1 MAVGPGGPLR
11 VAIADDSAL
20 FREGLATVLAG
31 AGVEVTGQASNA
43 AELLDLVA
51 ADPPDAVIVDI
62 RMPPTHTDEGLTVA
76 REIRTRFP
84 SVGVLVLSA
93 YVETDFAYELVET
106 ARRGAGYLLKDSVA
120 DVDELVDALR
130 RIAQGG
136 SVVDQQVVATL
147 VGRSRTGS
155 PLEQL
160 TSRERDILS
169 LIAEG
174 RSNQAIGQR
183 LFVSERTV
191 ESHVGSI
198 FTKLGLLPTADDHR
212 RVLAVLAYLRG

>member
-1 MAVGPGGPLR
+1 MPVGGDRLR

-31 AGVEVTGQASNA
+31 AGVEVTDQAADA
-43 AELLDLVA
+43 AELLERVA

-76 REIRTRFP
+76 RQIRTRFP
-84 SVGVLVLSA
+84 DVGVLVLSA
-93 YVETDFAYELVET
+93 YVETDFAYELVEE

-120 DVDELVDALR
+120 DVDELVDALH
-130 RIAQGG
+130 RIARGG
-136 SVVDQQVVATL
+136 SVVDQEVVAAL

-155 PLEQL
+155 PLDHL
-160 TSRERDILS
+160 TPREREILS
-169 LIAEG
+169 LVAEG

-183 LFVSERTV
+183 LFLSERTV

-198 FTKLGLLPTADDHR
+198 LTKLGLLPTGDDHR

>member
-1 MAVGPGGPLR
+1 VPVGSDRPLR
-11 VAIADDSAL
+11 VAVADDSAL

-31 AGVEVTGQASNA
+31 AGVEVTAQ
-43 AELLDLVA
+43 A
-51 ADPPDAVIVDI
+51 ADAAGLLEHVADDTPDAVIVDI

-76 REIRTRFP
+76 REIRARFP
-84 SVGVLVLSA
+84 DVGVLVLSA
-93 YVETDFAYELVET
+93 YVETDFAYELVEG
-106 ARRGAGYLLKDSVA
+106 ARRGAGYLLKDSVS
-120 DVDELVDALR
+120 DVDELIDALR
-130 RIAQGG
+130 RVASGG
-136 SVVDQQVVATL
+136 SVVDQEVVAAL

-160 TSRERDILS
+160 TSREREILS

-183 LFVSERTV
+183 LFLSERTV
-191 ESHVGSI
+191 ESHVDSI
-198 FTKLGLLPTADDHR
+198 FTKLGLLPTPDDHR

>member
-1 MAVGPGGPLR
+1 MRVGGDRALR

-20 FREGLATVLAG
+20 FREGLATVLAS
-31 AGVEVTGQASNA
+31 AGVEVSAQAA
-43 AELLDLVA
+43 DAGELLEQVA

-76 REIRTRFP
+76 REVRSRFP
-84 SVGVLVLSA
+84 GVGVLVLSA
-93 YVETDFAYELVET
+93 YMETDFAYELMDE
-106 ARRGAGYLLKDSVA
+106 ARRGAGYLLKDSVS
-120 DVDELVDALR
+120 DVEELVDALR
-130 RIAQGG
+130 RVAQGG
-136 SVVDQQVVATL
+136 SVVDHEVVAAL
-147 VGRSRTGS
+147 VDRSRTAS
-155 PLEQL
+155 PLAQL
-160 TSRERDILS
+160 TPREREILS

-183 LFVSERTV
+183 LFLSERTV

-198 FTKLGLLPTADDHR
+198 FTKLGLLPTPDDHR

>member
-1 MAVGPGGPLR
+1 MRVGGERPLR
-11 VAIADDSAL
+11 VAIADDSTL
-20 FREGLATVLAG
+20 FREGLATMLAG
-31 AGVEVTGQASNA
+31 AGVEVTAQAADA
-43 AELLDLVA
+43 AELLEFVA

-76 REIRTRFP
+76 RQIRTRFP

-93 YVETDFAYELVET
+93 YVETDFAYELVEE
-106 ARRGAGYLLKDSVA
+106 ARRGAGYLLKDSVS
-120 DVDELVDALR
+120 DVDELIDSLR
-130 RIAQGG
+130 RIAHGG
-136 SVVDQQVVATL
+136 SVVDQEVVAAL

-155 PLEQL
+155 LLDQL
-160 TSRERDILS
+160 TLREREILS

-174 RSNQAIGQR
+174 RSNQAISQR
-183 LFVSERTV
+183 LFLSERTV

-198 FTKLGLLPTADDHR
+198 FTKLGLLPTSDDHR